1 MKTVKLKEICSL
13 IGKGYEADKINL
25 EDKSVK
31 GIRLNKVN
39 YSDIAD
45 IKGNKSK
52 ISNQQIILKEK
63 ELLYKYKPEYRD
75 LILPST
81 ISNSVN
87 IKILL
92 DDQKSTIYDSIYSS
106 NVVIMRLS
114 NENSIFA
121 TAMYYLFNL
130 ETMKEKLLKN
140 VYSQGKIKAISL
152 NKLRNF
158 EVPIVTDEVG
168 NAINK
173 MVDSKKELENLIN
186 DILS

>member
-31 GIRLNKVN
+31 GIRINKVN
-39 YSDIAD
+39 YSNIVS
-45 IKGNKSK
+45 IKGNKSE
-52 ISNQQIILKEK
+52 IQNRQIILKEK
-63 ELLYKYKPEYRD
+63 ELLYKYRPEYRD

-81 ISNSVN
+81 VSNSIN
-87 IKILL
+87 TKILL
-92 DDQKSTIYDSIYSS
+92 DDQKSTIYESIYSS

-114 NENSIFA
+114 NENRNFA

-158 EVPIVTDEVG
+158 EVPIITDEVEK
-168 NAINK
+168 AICK
-173 MVDSKKELENLIN
+173 MANSQKELENLIN

>member
-31 GIRLNKVN
+31 GVRINKVN
-39 YSDIAD
+39 YSDIFNG
-45 IKGNKSK
+45 KESK
-52 ISNQQIILKEK
+52 NINQKIILKEK
-63 ELLYKYKPEYRD
+63 ELLYKYKPKYKD

-81 ISNSVN
+81 VSSSVN
-87 IKILL
+87 TKILL
-92 DDQKSTIYDSIYSS
+92 DDPKSTIYESIYSS
-106 NVVIMRLS
+106 NVVIIRIS
-114 NENSIFA
+114 NENRNFA
-121 TAMYYLFNL
+121 TVMYYLFNL

-152 NKLRNF
+152 NKLRDF
-158 EVPIVTDEVG
+158 EVPIVTDEVKK
-168 NAINK
+168 AIYK
-173 MVDSKKELENLIN
+173 MVNSQKELENLIN